1 MLKNSCPC
9 CDSRLILDARFD
21 PTGTTTTRVKFE
33 QNLVARFN
41 RLKALINQ
49 SINQN
54 DVFALKALRVGDSL
68 SAPAIMMDAEALP
81 SRSFTFDR
89 PAEKVQKFM
98 DWLQMAQNGGILE
111 VQGGA
116 GAAGAAQSAW
126 INTYID
132 TAYTKGIR
140 DAVGKMRKAGAN
152 VSSQW
157 VEQSFFR
164 PVHADRLG
172 LIYTRAYN
180 DLDGITKTMDQQIS
194 RILAQGIGEGRSP
207 RELAAQIN
215 ERVDKI
221 GITRA
226 RVLARTEII
235 SAHAEA
241 SINAYEEAGL
251 EGLEVDV
258 EFSTAGDGSV
268 CEECDALSGKVFTI
282 SESRGI
288 IPVHPNCL
296 PADSLVLSRSGISAV
311 SKRWFDGD
319 MIIISCSSGRVL
331 TCTPNHPVLT
341 DFGWVAAQDINL
353 THKIICDGGSE
364 WMASAD
370 NDHENI
376 VPTIHDVSESFI
388 RSCEVA
394 PTPVPMSG
402 EHFHGDGTAGE
413 IAVIWS
419 DGKLRHAIDTS
430 FSEFADNKPL
440 NLRVVRYFDRV
451 GLSSFALFL
460 KRMLSASG
468 GIVGRHN
475 LVRSLL
481 ASHRLP
487 FGRFRFGLSAES
499 DTSISESVLDS
510 ATADAKL
517 ARNLIDGL
525 SCKVF
530 ADDIISIKRE
540 FFSGHVY
547 NLETGEGWY
556 SANGIITH
564 NCRCGWSPL
573 VQNGSG
579 INLV

>member
-1 MLKNSCPC
+1 MMKISKLSSINNCPC
-9 CDSRLILDARFD
+9 CDARLINDARFD

-41 RLKALINQ
+41 RLKSLINQ

-54 DVFALKALRVGDSL
+54 DVFALKALRVGDSV
-68 SAPAIMMDAEALP
+68 SASAVVMDAEALP
-81 SRSFTFDR
+81 ARAFTFDR

-98 DWLQMAQNGGILE
+98 DWLQAAQNGGILE
-111 VQGGA
+111 VQSGA

-126 INTYID
+126 MNTYID
-132 TAYTKGIR
+132 TAYAKGVR
-140 DAVGKMRKAGAN
+140 DAANKMRKGGAN
-152 VSSQW
+152 VSSRW

-268 CEECDALSGKVFTI
+268 CEECDALSGRVFTI

-288 IPVHPNCL
+288 IPIHP
-296 PADSLVLSRSGISAV
+296 
-311 SKRWFDGD
+311 
-319 MIIISCSSGRVL
+319 
-331 TCTPNHPVLT
+331 
-341 DFGWVAAQDINL
+341 
-353 THKIICDGGSE
+353 
-364 WMASAD
+364 
-370 NDHENI
+370 
-376 VPTIHDVSESFI
+376 
-388 RSCEVA
+388 
-394 PTPVPMSG
+394 
-402 EHFHGDGTAGE
+402 
-413 IAVIWS
+413 
-419 DGKLRHAIDTS
+419 
-430 FSEFADNKPL
+430 
-440 NLRVVRYFDRV
+440 
-451 GLSSFALFL
+451 
-460 KRMLSASG
+460 
-468 GIVGRHN
+468 
-475 LVRSLL
+475 
-481 ASHRLP
+481 
-487 FGRFRFGLSAES
+487 
-499 DTSISESVLDS
+499 
-510 ATADAKL
+510 
-517 ARNLIDGL
+517 
-525 SCKVF
+525 
-530 ADDIISIKRE
+530 
-540 FFSGHVY
+540 
-547 NLETGEGWY
+547 
-556 SANGIITH
+556 
-564 NCRCGWSPL
+564 NCRCGWSPV

>member
-1 MLKNSCPC
+1 MSKINSMLKNSCPC

-41 RLKALINQ
+41 RLKSLINQ

-54 DVFALKALRVGDSL
+54 DVFALKALRVGDSAA
-68 SAPAIMMDAEALP
+68 APTIMMDAEALP
-81 SRSFTFDR
+81 ERSFTFDR

-116 GAAGAAQSAW
+116 GAAGSAQSAW
-126 INTYID
+126 MNTYID

-140 DAVGKMRKAGAN
+140 DSVGKMRKAGAN

-164 PVHADRLG
+164 PVHAERLG

-258 EFSTAGDGSV
+258 EFSTVGDGSV
-268 CEECDALSGKVFTI
+268 CEECDALSGRVFTI
-282 SESRGI
+282 AESRGI
-288 IPVHPNCL
+288 IPVHP
-296 PADSLVLSRSGISAV
+296 
-311 SKRWFDGD
+311 
-319 MIIISCSSGRVL
+319 
-331 TCTPNHPVLT
+331 
-341 DFGWVAAQDINL
+341 Q
-353 THKIICDGGSE
+353 
-364 WMASAD
+364 
-370 NDHENI
+370 
-376 VPTIHDVSESFI
+376 
-388 RSCEVA
+388 
-394 PTPVPMSG
+394 
-402 EHFHGDGTAGE
+402 
-413 IAVIWS
+413 
-419 DGKLRHAIDTS
+419 
-430 FSEFADNKPL
+430 
-440 NLRVVRYFDRV
+440 
-451 GLSSFALFL
+451 
-460 KRMLSASG
+460 
-468 GIVGRHN
+468 
-475 LVRSLL
+475 
-481 ASHRLP
+481 
-487 FGRFRFGLSAES
+487 
-499 DTSISESVLDS
+499 
-510 ATADAKL
+510 
-517 ARNLIDGL
+517 
-525 SCKVF
+525 
-530 ADDIISIKRE
+530 
-540 FFSGHVY
+540 
-547 NLETGEGWY
+547 
-556 SANGIITH
+556 
-564 NCRCGWSPL
+564 CRCGWSPV